1 MHLYTAIAPVLPSVA
16 FDSLGGLNAMNL
28 ADTKRQFQSIV
39 EQHRDG
45 MPLDATARAAILAEL
60 AHAYRLAMQKIDR
73 FTAEQRGQRPGF
85 LPRNTR
91 NGLVG
96 KLDRLHSSAKAE
108 LGLD

>member
-1 MHLYTAIAPVLPSVA
+1 
-16 FDSLGGLNAMNL
+16 MNL
-28 ADTKRQFQSIV
+28 TDAKRQFQSIV

-45 MPLDATARAAILAEL
+45 MPLDATARAAALVELTHTYQLA
-60 AHAYRLAMQKIDR
+60 RQKIDR
-73 FTAEQRGQRPGF
+73 FTAEQRGRRPGF

-96 KLDRLHSSAKAE
+96 KLDRLHSSAKAA